1 VYRVQKRRDVDAGRI
16 GLRYN
21 LANKGGDNMKT
32 YDAATRLKSMAEFR
46 YQLRR
51 FLNFSEMASE
61 RCGVGA
67 QQYQLMQVIAAM
79 PEGQEASIT
88 YLAER
93 MVLRHNSTVEL
104 VDRAQRVGLV
114 RRETDA
120 KDMRRSLVK
129 MTPEGEAILEQL
141 VAEHLRELPFRCE
154 DLIHALLAL
163 REALHSTGVLEAQE
177 STVMQQH
184 PGIEEDP
191 GVQV

>member
-1 VYRVQKRRDVDAGRI
+1 
-16 GLRYN
+16 
-21 LANKGGDNMKT
+21 MKT
-32 YDAATRLKSMAEFR
+32 YDAATRLRSMAEFR

-51 FLNFSEMASE
+51 FLNFSEIASE

-129 MTPEGEAILEQL
+129 MTPEGEVILERL
-141 VAEHLRELPFRCE
+141 VAEHLRELPFRSE
-154 DLIHALLAL
+154 DLITALLELRTAL
-163 REALHSTGVLEAQE
+163 QATSEVEPQE
-177 STVMQQH
+177 
-184 PGIEEDP
+184 DA